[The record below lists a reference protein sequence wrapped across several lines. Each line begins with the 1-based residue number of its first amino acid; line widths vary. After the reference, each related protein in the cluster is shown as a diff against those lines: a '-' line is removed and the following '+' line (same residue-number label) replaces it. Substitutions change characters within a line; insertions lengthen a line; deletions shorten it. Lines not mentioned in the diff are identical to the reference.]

1 MEAEWYRSRP
11 MRRMPTL
18 HMMMRTVVNFN
29 MMRFSLSSMEILKLL
44 YVKVMVKVMVGNIIL
59 CTTQSPSFQPG
70 PE

>member
-1 MEAEWYRSRP
+1 
-11 MRRMPTL
+11 
-18 HMMMRTVVNFN
+18 